1 MMKYIIAKE
10 GKEFGPFTKSEIVS
24 KIQNHEHT
32 WLDYVYD
39 EVKKDWILLIE
50 HNEFAEDFNKTF
62 QKSMPTSQ
70 KAQVLNKQNKQN
82 KTVDVDPIEKLKE
95 RAWYVLKDG
104 QNYGPFSK
112 LELVQMLQTRTL
124 FEHDFV
130 WHSSFD
136 AWKRLAEVR
145 EFDPDNIK
153 GLRDSELAEVN
164 EMFFRRR
171 HLRTNYGCSLIVHD
185 NQTVYKGKTFEIS
198 AGGAGVQ
205 IDNKNFQVG
214 QNVYLH
220 FKPGVDLPP
229 FNAICQIVSKQFVD
243 PTQNTTQDLRYGV
256 KFLNVNPK
264 AKEAIESY
272 TNKNVA

>member
-1 MMKYIIAKE
+1 MKYIIAKE
-10 GKEFGPFTKSEIVS
+10 GKECGPFAKADILE

-39 EVKKDWILLIE
+39 ESKKDWVLLIE
-50 HNEFAEDFNKTF
+50 HADFSEAFNKTF
-62 QKSMPTSQ
+62 KKSMPE
-70 KAQVLNKQNKQN
+70 VNKNTAAN
-82 KTVDVDPIEKLKE
+82 ISEANMIEKLKE

-130 WHSSFD
+130 WHASFE
-136 AWKRLAEVR
+136 AWRRLAEVR
-145 EFDPDNIK
+145 DFDPENIK
-153 GLRDSELAEVN
+153 GLRDSELAEVT

-185 NQTVYKGKTFEIS
+185 NQAVYKGKTFEIS

-214 QNVYLH
+214 QNIYLH
-220 FKPGVDLPP
+220 FKPGADLPP

-264 AKEAIESY
+264 AKEAIQSF
-272 TNKNVA
+272 TNKSVA

>member
-1 MMKYIIAKE
+1 MKKYIIAKD
-10 GKEFGPFTKSEIVS
+10 GKEFGPYAKADIVN
-24 KIQNHEHT
+24 KIQAHEHT

-39 EVKKDWILLIE
+39 ENKKDWILLIE
-50 HNEFAEDFNKTF
+50 HAEFSEDFNRTFKKPMNSSSVKKT
-62 QKSMPTSQ
+62 
-70 KAQVLNKQNKQN
+70 QVPASEI
-82 KTVDVDPIEKLKE
+82 DPLEKLKE

-130 WHSSFD
+130 WHASFD
-136 AWKRLAEVR
+136 AWKRLAEVN

-153 GLRDSELAEVN
+153 NLRDSELAEVN

-185 NQTVYKGKTFEIS
+185 NKAVYKGKTFEIS

-205 IDNKNFQVG
+205 IDNKAFQVG
-214 QNVYLH
+214 QNIYLH
-220 FKPGVDLPP
+220 FKPGIDLPP

-243 PTQNTTQDLRYGV
+243 PTQNSSQDLRYGV

-264 AKEAIESY
+264 AKEAIEGF